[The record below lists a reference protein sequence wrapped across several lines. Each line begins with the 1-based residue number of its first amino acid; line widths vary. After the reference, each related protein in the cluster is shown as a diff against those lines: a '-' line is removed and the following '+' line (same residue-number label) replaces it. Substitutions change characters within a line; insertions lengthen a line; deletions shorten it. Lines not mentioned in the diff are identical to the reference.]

1 MAQVYEIRLKAS
13 ALENLKGARDQVRQR
28 MGTRHVGD
36 SLTGMSSA
44 DAGALAND
52 LLALLD
58 AIDSVVG
65 RAKAAD
71 R

>member
-1 MAQVYEIRLKAS
+1 VAQVYEIRLKAGALDTLKDTRDQIRS
-13 ALENLKGARDQVRQR
+13 RLGSRNVGGALE
-28 MGTRHVGD
+28 
-36 SLTGMSSA
+36 SLTPE

-65 RAKAAD
+65 RAKATS
-71 R
+71 

>member
-1 MAQVYEIRLKAS
+1 MAQVYEIRLKAT

-28 MGTRHVGD
+28 MGTRNVGD
-36 SLTGMSSA
+36 SLTGMSPDA
-44 DAGALAND
+44 AGALAND

-65 RAKAAD
+65 RAKAASG
-71 R
+71 